1 MKHRKKNRQNQH
13 VLFFSGVLFS
23 SSETKIPYFFFF
35 LHMDIRTCMSVNKQN
50 LYYKQGLEPMV
61 ITKELL
67 YLVLYNEKWI
77 CQLL

>member
-1 MKHRKKNRQNQH
+1 MY
-13 VLFFSGVLFS
+13 FFFLESFFHQVKPKFN
-23 SSETKIPYFFFF
+23 FFFF

-77 CQLL
+77 CQLLWKALH

>member
-1 MKHRKKNRQNQH
+1 
-13 VLFFSGVLFS
+13 
-23 SSETKIPYFFFF
+23 
-35 LHMDIRTCMSVNKQN
+35 MSVNKQN